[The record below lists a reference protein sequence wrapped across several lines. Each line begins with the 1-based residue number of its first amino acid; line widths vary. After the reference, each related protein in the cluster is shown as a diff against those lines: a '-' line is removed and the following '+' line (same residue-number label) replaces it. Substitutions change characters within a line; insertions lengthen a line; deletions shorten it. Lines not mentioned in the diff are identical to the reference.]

1 MLPPAPAFLA
11 LCPLVFTHAAGA
23 WVTPG
28 AEWETASPE
37 SQGRPPDAMG
47 DVAAF
52 VGSHGGGGR
61 VVVTRAPTGAVFDHA
76 TRCYRSSVTYD
87 ADLGR
92 YRWRQVIPPI
102 GSMRDRGPEHDVRFE
117 PTQDRERLQMSA
129 LHGTRVAIVDGKW
142 HINGEIT
149 YPGAQ
154 AEGLLMNVRMVNSTF
169 EDRNRDDFDSD
180 ANTAAFLERIPD
192 YHAEGVRAFTLNLQG
207 GLPGY
212 EGALNSAFEPNG
224 ALRASYLQRIRRV
237 VEACDKQGIV
247 VILGCFYQRQDQVL
261 EDDDAIR
268 AAVRNA
274 VRWVQDNRLT
284 NVMLEVANE
293 FDHNGFD
300 HDLIKSVEGQV
311 ELIRLAKE
319 TAPGMLVSTSGL
331 GHGRMHEPVA
341 EVVDFIMPHYNGTPV
356 NEIPARIEALKPYG
370 KPIVC
375 NEDDKVRR
383 DGAEA
388 ARLSVENGAS
398 WGFMTTA
405 VNQYQPFEFGGR
417 DDDPAVYD
425 MLRSL
430 TTP

>member
-1 MLPPAPAFLA
+1 MS
-11 LCPLVFTHAAGA
+11 
-23 WVTPG
+23 
-28 AEWETASPE
+28 ASP
-37 SQGRPPDAMG
+37 S
-47 DVAAF
+47 
-52 VGSHGGGGR
+52 
-61 VVVTRAPTGAVFDHA
+61 
-76 TRCYRSSVTYD
+76 
-87 ADLGR
+87 
-92 YRWRQVIPPI
+92 
-102 GSMRDRGPEHDVRFE
+102 
-117 PTQDRERLQMSA
+117 
-129 LHGTRVAIVDGKW
+129 TRVEIVDGKW

-154 AEGLLMNVRMVNSTF
+154 AEGLLMNVRVVNSTF

-180 ANTAAFLERIPD
+180 ANTAAFLSHIPD
-192 YHAEGVRAFTLNLQG
+192 YYAHGVRAFTLNLQG
-207 GLPGY
+207 GFSGD
-212 EGALNSAFEPNG
+212 EGVLNSAFEPNG
-224 ALRASYLQRIRRV
+224 SLRAPYLARIGRV
-237 VEACDKQGIV
+237 IEACDRQGIV

-274 VRWVQDNRLT
+274 VQWVRDEGYT
-284 NVMLEVANE
+284 NVMIEVANE

-311 ELIRLAKE
+311 ELVRLANE
-319 TAPGMLVSTSGL
+319 TAPELLVSTSGL

-356 NEIPARIEALKPYG
+356 NEIPARIQALKRYG

-405 VNQYQPFEFGGR
+405 VNQYQPLVFGGR

-425 MLRSL
+425 MLKSL

>member
-1 MLPPAPAFLA
+1 MR
-11 LCPLVFTHAAGA
+11 
-23 WVTPG
+23 
-28 AEWETASPE
+28 
-37 SQGRPPDAMG
+37 GR
-47 DVAAF
+47 
-52 VGSHGGGGR
+52 GR
-61 VVVTRAPTGAVFDHA
+61 
-76 TRCYRSSVTYD
+76 
-87 ADLGR
+87 
-92 YRWRQVIPPI
+92 
-102 GSMRDRGPEHDVRFE
+102 EHDVRFSGGFGIYDAPE
-117 PTQDRERLQMSA
+117 PWGPWTTVYFADEWDMGPGESSSLPTKWMSDDGLTCHLVFSGEDALSVRRVTFEPSSTQQEARMSPKPQ
-129 LHGTRVAIVDGKW
+129 TSVAIVDGQW

-180 ANTAAFLERIPD
+180 ANTDAFLRHIPD
-192 YHAEGVRAFTLNLQG
+192 YYAHGVRAFTLNLQG

-212 EGALNSAFEPNG
+212 EGALNSAFTADG
-224 ALRASYLQRIRRV
+224 SLRSSYLARVRRV
-237 VEACDKQGIV
+237 IEACDEQGVV

-261 EDDDAIR
+261 ADDDAIR

-274 VRWVQDNRLT
+274 VRWIQDSGFT

-300 HDLIKSVEGQV
+300 HELIRSVDGQV
-311 ELIRLAKE
+311 ELVLLAKA
-319 TAPGMLVSTSGL
+319 TAPELLISTSGL

-341 EVVDFIMPHYNGTPV
+341 EAVDFIMPHYNGTPLGD
-356 NEIPARIEALKPYG
+356 IPGRIQALKRYG

-375 NEDDKVRR
+375 NEDDKVRK

-388 ARLSVENGAS
+388 ARLSVEKGAS

-405 VNQYQPFEFGGR
+405 VNQYQPFVFGGHS
-417 DDDPAVYD
+417 DDPAVYD

>member
-1 MLPPAPAFLA
+1 MS
-11 LCPLVFTHAAGA
+11 
-23 WVTPG
+23 
-28 AEWETASPE
+28 ASP
-37 SQGRPPDAMG
+37 S
-47 DVAAF
+47 
-52 VGSHGGGGR
+52 
-61 VVVTRAPTGAVFDHA
+61 
-76 TRCYRSSVTYD
+76 
-87 ADLGR
+87 
-92 YRWRQVIPPI
+92 
-102 GSMRDRGPEHDVRFE
+102 
-117 PTQDRERLQMSA
+117 
-129 LHGTRVAIVDGKW
+129 TRVEIVDGKW

-154 AEGLLMNVRMVNSTF
+154 AEGLLMNVRVVNCTF

-180 ANTAAFLERIPD
+180 ANTAAFLSHIPD
-192 YHAEGVRAFTLNLQG
+192 YYAHGVRAFTLNLQG
-207 GLPGY
+207 GFSGD
-212 EGALNSAFEPNG
+212 EGVLNSAFEPNG
-224 ALRASYLQRIRRV
+224 TLRAPYLERIGRV
-237 VEACDKQGIV
+237 IEACDRQGIV

-261 EDDDAIR
+261 ENDDAIR

-274 VRWVQDNRLT
+274 VQWVRDEGYT
-284 NVMLEVANE
+284 NVTIEVANE

-311 ELIRLAKE
+311 ELVRLVKE
-319 TAPGMLVSTSGL
+319 TAPELLVSTSGL

-356 NEIPARIEALKPYG
+356 SDIPARIQALKRYG

-375 NEDDKVRR
+375 NEDDKVRG

-405 VNQYQPFEFGGR
+405 VNQYQPLVFGGR

-425 MLRSL
+425 MLKSL